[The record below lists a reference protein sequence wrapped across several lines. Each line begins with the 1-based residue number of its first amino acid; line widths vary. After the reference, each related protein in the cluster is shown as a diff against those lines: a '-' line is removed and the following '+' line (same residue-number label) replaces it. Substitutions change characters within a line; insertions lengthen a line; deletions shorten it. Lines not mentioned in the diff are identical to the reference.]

1 MQPKLKE
8 SPKEWL
14 KFTAVM
20 ALLVCVISFMLARR
34 AFPFVASVAALALVL
49 CAVRPRLFRGFYRGG
64 MTISFYIGQ
73 VMGRILLT
81 VFFIAIVTPLALLL
95 RMAGK
100 DLLQMKR
107 PGRANSYWRPV
118 KTANQF
124 DRMF

>member
-20 ALLVCVISFMLARR
+20 ALLVCVLSFMWARR
-34 AFPFVASVAALALVL
+34 AFPWVAGLAALALIL

-81 VFFIAIVTPLALLL
+81 VFFILIVTPIALLL
-95 RMAGK
+95 RLSRK
-100 DLLQMKR
+100 DLLQLKR
-107 PGRANSYWRPV
+107 PVASSYWRSA
-118 KTANQF
+118 K
-124 DRMF
+124 

>member
-20 ALLVCVISFMLARR
+20 ALLACVLSFLMYRR
-34 AFPFVASVAALALVL
+34 IFAVVLVL
-49 CAVRPRLFRGFYRGG
+49 AMLVLVVCALRPRWFRGFYRGG
-64 MTISFYIGQ
+64 MTVSFYVGQ

-81 VFFIAIVTPLALLL
+81 GLFLLAVTPMGLML
-95 RMAGK
+95 RLFGK
-100 DLLQMKR
+100 DLLRLKR
-107 PGRANSYWRPV
+107 TEANSYWRPA
-118 KTANQF
+118 KNANEF